1 MQNGMNKQM
10 GNRFGG
16 LLVWSL
22 VMTMGVFQA
31 QAMADNTSDT
41 SPSRQCFSD
50 AKQAYAYLLRQQNA
64 PTASEVMPININTAS
79 EAELTTLD
87 GIGSSKAQAI
97 ILYRETMGQFET
109 VDDLANVKGIGGKTL
124 QNNRARL
131 RVN

>member
-64 PTASEVMPININTAS
+64 PTVSEVMPININTAS

-109 VDDLANVKGIGGKTL
+109 VDDLANVKGIGEKTL

>member
-109 VDDLANVKGIGGKTL
+109 VDDLANVKGIGEKTL

>member
-31 QAMADNTSDT
+31 QAMADNPSDT

-50 AKQAYAYLLRQQNA
+50 TKQAYAYLLRQQNA

-109 VDDLANVKGIGGKTL
+109 VDDLANVKGIGEKTL
-124 QNNRARL
+124 QNNQARL

>member
-31 QAMADNTSDT
+31 QATADNTSDT

-109 VDDLANVKGIGGKTL
+109 VDDLANVKGIGEKTL

>member
-109 VDDLANVKGIGGKTL
+109 VDDLANVKGIGEKTL
-124 QNNRARL
+124 QNNQARL